1 MSLKSKLEERLLG
14 SKFRLLNE
22 KIYKNKK
29 LNNDEMKDYYIYY
42 DYQIKKWP
50 VNPLDQI
57 IKKLQNVDKNSIIAD
72 LGCGSA
78 KIAELFPNVKSF
90 DAFPCKKNIVKT
102 DISNVPL
109 LDKQV
114 DIVVCCLSLM
124 MDYVS
129 KVIKEVSRIL
139 KIDGIFYLAE
149 VKSRIK
155 SINFLCKQL
164 ESFGFE
170 IVNCDT
176 SNTHF
181 IFIELKKKK
190 DFNKKTMP
198 KILFTP
204 CIYKKR

>member
-1 MSLKSKLEERLLG
+1 MTLKDKLEQRLLG

-29 LNNDEMKDYYIYY
+29 LNNNEMKDYYLYY
-42 DYQIKKWP
+42 DHQVKKWP

-57 IKKLQNVDKNSIIAD
+57 IKKLQNLNSNSIIAD

-78 KIAELFPNVKSF
+78 KIADLFPNVFSF
-90 DAFPCKKNIVKT
+90 DAFPCKKNIIKA
-102 DISNVPL
+102 DITNVSL
-109 LDKQV
+109 HDKQI
-114 DIVVCCLSLM
+114 DIVICCLSLM
-124 MDYVS
+124 MNYVS

-139 KIDGIFYLAE
+139 KIDGIFILAE

-155 SINFLCKQL
+155 SINFFCKQL
-164 ESFGFE
+164 EAFGFE

-181 IFIELKKKK
+181 VFIELKKVK
-190 DFNKKTMP
+190 DFEKKILP
-198 KILFTP
+198 KILFKP